1 MKTRPFILF
10 ADSAE
15 DLGGLSISLTKSS
28 GDTVVCAED
37 IPSAELITIGF
48 GGWSIAHVI

>member
-1 MKTRPFILF
+1 MF
-10 ADSAE
+10 ADFAE

-28 GDTVVCAED
+28 GNTVVCGED

-48 GGWSIAHVI
+48 GGWSAAHVHFVI